1 MSIHAKWFV
10 VASAAVIA
18 IGAMVAVNFLLT
30 SGPAPLM
37 TTKAFYD
44 AAERGDYQEAYA
56 QFHSDLQAA
65 QSFQEFGALARDL
78 EVFGHATY
86 RRWSTEVK
94 DGVATV
100 EGAITVENDVQ
111 VSAVFRLVEE
121 NGNWKIITYTVQ
133 SGQSSVI
140 SSPSS

>member
-1 MSIHAKWFV
+1 MPIKWIA
-10 VASAAVIA
+10 VAGAAVIA
-18 IGAMVAVNFLLT
+18 IGALVAVNFLLT

-44 AAERGDYQEAYA
+44 AAERGDYQKSYA
-56 QFHSDLQAA
+56 EFHSDLQAA
-65 QSFQEFGALARDL
+65 QSFQEFVALVKDQ

-100 EGAITVENDVQ
+100 EGAITAENDVQ

-121 NGNWKIITYTVQ
+121 DGDWKIIAYTVR
-133 SGQSSVI
+133 SGQSGVI
-140 SSPSS
+140 SSPAS